1 VALDLIDELEAI
13 LAVLESAKIEYAV
26 CGGLA
31 VAIHGH
37 PRATKD
43 IDLLVEAADVSAV
56 LALVKPL
63 GYDEPSRKMVFRAGK
78 PDEHHMH
85 RISKLDPADPS
96 RLVSLD
102 LLIVVPVHQATWDTR
117 VRFRWQRGVLSI
129 VSRDG
134 LVNMKRMSARL
145 QDLADIAALEGSSDE
160 DQE

>member
-1 VALDLIDELEAI
+1 MALDLIDELEAI
-13 LAVLESAKIEYAV
+13 LAVLEAAKIEYAV

-43 IDLLVEAADVSAV
+43 IDLLVGPADVSTV
-56 LALVKPL
+56 LSLVKPL
-63 GYDEPSRKMVFRAGK
+63 GYDVPSRKMVFRAGR
-78 PDEHHMH
+78 PDEHHMQ

-102 LLIVVPVHQATWDTR
+102 LLIVGPVHRTTWETR
-117 VRFRWQRGVLSI
+117 VRFTWQRGDLSI

-134 LVNMKRMSARL
+134 LVNMKKLSARP
-145 QDLADIAALEGSSDE
+145 QDLADIAALEGRANDDE
-160 DQE
+160 E